1 MTKTFLSD
9 IRASASG
16 DQSLRTDTPG
26 RLCRPSN
33 DVATGGANGL
43 AGVMSEPIERLPMIR
58 VLSQFGYSVEWHR
71 TAGEARCVV
80 SSQGESWEG
89 IGVDD
94 TAALDDAIA
103 QLAPSRI
110 SRTLLDQASSRGA
123 ADASPFDP
131 NGPMRDL
138 RAILAD
144 LELVSARVEAGI
156 PEAALMAP
164 MLQKLHVLAWI
175 ARGRTLE
182 HEARRHRAACD
193 ATGSIA
199 RRLTALCKTWWPG
212 SVRALQ
218 LDATPERATR
228 EQGLPPAFSWL
239 EVAEMAELRL
249 EQIISE
255 LPSDDG
261 WRDTIALEPPPQFA
275 GREIAAA
282 IAVIERLF
290 GSVDMPP
297 GGPIPALGMREELEL
312 EEAAARLRWSR
323 LVTPDPERWGAA
335 IGRLRWLVAQNR
347 GGARLARLLDPTF
360 CPRPSWEAHVQATR
374 SRLIALAPPP
384 DEPGALLDWLT
395 TVFDAVDGPTLAV
408 RLSETRT
415 KNGAPV
421 APLVLALQE
430 ADLPAHERR
439 LRRRLRHLQS
449 LLQEA
454 EDGPVARTDSSAPAH
469 DAVRFESD
477 IVPRLT
483 HDEMIFAKIR
493 DQLPS
498 VHALFVSNREDPMLR
513 ERLEK
518 ALGWQIE
525 WTTAEPRRIASI
537 TNAMS
542 RGKYRVVLSATGF
555 QDHATDISLAR
566 AAASSNTLYVR
577 VNRGRATA
585 CARALARELGIRIDS
600 IELDEPEALENYG

>member
-1 MTKTFLSD
+1 
-9 IRASASG
+9 
-16 DQSLRTDTPG
+16 
-26 RLCRPSN
+26 
-33 DVATGGANGL
+33 
-43 AGVMSEPIERLPMIR
+43 MSEPIERLPIIR
-58 VLSQFGYSVEWHR
+58 VLSQFGYSIEWHR
-71 TAGEARCVV
+71 TAETARCVV
-80 SSQGESWEG
+80 CSHGESWEG
-89 IGVDD
+89 VGADD
-94 TAALDDAIA
+94 TAALNGALA

-110 SRTLLDQASSRGA
+110 ARMLLDQAANRGA
-123 ADASPFDP
+123 DANTSPLDAS
-131 NGPMRDL
+131 GPMRDL

-228 EQGLPPAFSWL
+228 EQGLPAAFSWL

-261 WRDTIALEPPPQFA
+261 WRDTTALEPPPQLA

-282 IAVIERLF
+282 IAVVERLL

-323 LVTPDPERWGAA
+323 LVAPDPERWGAA
-335 IGRLRWLVAQNR
+335 IGRLRWLVAQNK

-360 CPRPSWEAHVQATR
+360 SPRPNWEAHVQATR

-415 KNGAPV
+415 IGGAPV
-421 APLVLALQE
+421 VPLILNLQE
-430 ADLPAHERR
+430 TDLPANERR

-454 EDGPVARTDSSAPAH
+454 EGGPMARTDLSAPAH
-469 DAVRFESD
+469 DAAVVRFESD

-498 VHALFVSNREDPMLR
+498 VNALFVSNREDPMLR

-600 IELDEPEALENYG
+600 IEFEEPEALENYG